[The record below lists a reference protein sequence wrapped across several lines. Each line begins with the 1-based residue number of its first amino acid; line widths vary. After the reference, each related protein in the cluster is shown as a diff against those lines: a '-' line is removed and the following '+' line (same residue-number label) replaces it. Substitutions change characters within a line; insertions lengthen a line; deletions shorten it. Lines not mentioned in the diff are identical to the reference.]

1 MLSDEEKIIQLI
13 DNFTANDYGEFLL
26 DNATKDFLFIRPSG
40 NPIDALGFIKM
51 KTSGDLSCDGY
62 TDVKKIRKLEFLS
75 DEVAMCVFTLRSSF
89 IYKDIQNSDLA
100 TVTAILKKINNQW
113 KFSWMHRSSGDSDP
127 SLWDCLLYTSPSPRD
142 ATLSRMPSSA

>member
-1 MLSDEEKIIQLI
+1 MFSDEEKIIQLL

-40 NPIDALGFIKM
+40 NPIDASGFIKM
-51 KTSGDLSCDGY
+51 RTSGDLSCDGY

-75 DEVAMCVFTLRSSF
+75 DEVAMCIFTLRSSF
-89 IYKDIQNSDLA
+89 VYKDIQNSDLA

-113 KFSWMHRSSGDSDP
+113 KFSWMHRSSGDSDL
-127 SLWDCLLYTSPSPRD
+127 SLWGLY
-142 ATLSRMPSSA
+142 L

>member
-1 MLSDEEKIIQLI
+1 MLSEEEKIIQLI

-40 NPIDALGFIKM
+40 NPIDASGFIKM
-51 KTSGDLSCDGY
+51 RTSGDLSWDGY

-75 DEVAMCVFTLRSSF
+75 DDVAMCVFTLRSSF
-89 IYKDIQNSDLA
+89 IYKNIQNSDLA

-113 KFSWMHRSSGDSDP
+113 KFSWMHRSSGDSDL
-127 SLWDCLLYTSPSPRD
+127 SLWDLY
-142 ATLSRMPSSA
+142 L

>member
-1 MLSDEEKIIQLI
+1 MISDEEKIIQLTE
-13 DNFTANDYGEFLL
+13 NFAANDYGEFLL

-51 KTSGDLSCDGY
+51 KTSGELSCDGY

-113 KFSWMHRSSGDSDP
+113 KFSWMHRSSGDSDL
-127 SLWDCLLYTSPSPRD
+127 SLWDLYF
-142 ATLSRMPSSA
+142 

>member
-1 MLSDEEKIIQLI
+1 MLSDEENIIQLSE
-13 DNFTANDYGEFLL
+13 NFTANDYGEFLL
-26 DNATKDFLFIRPSG
+26 NNATEDFLFIRPSG

-75 DEVAMCVFTLRSSF
+75 DEVAMCVFTLRTSF
-89 IYKDIQNSDLA
+89 VYKDIQNSDLA

-113 KFSWMHRSSGDSDP
+113 KLSWMHRSSGDSDL
-127 SLWDCLLYTSPSPRD
+127 SLWDLY
-142 ATLSRMPSSA
+142 L